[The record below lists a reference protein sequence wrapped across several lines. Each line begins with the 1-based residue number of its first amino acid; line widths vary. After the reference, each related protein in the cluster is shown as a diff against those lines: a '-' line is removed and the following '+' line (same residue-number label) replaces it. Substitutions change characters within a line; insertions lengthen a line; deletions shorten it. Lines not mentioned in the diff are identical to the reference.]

1 MRIPI
6 LFYITQLVKIIAA
19 LVGGFRYRNLP
30 RSLKILEWVIIVGLV
45 EVGVQWILA
54 SHKINNLWT
63 AHLYTLFEFICVV
76 LMYSAW
82 MKERQNQVMLIV
94 CLSAFILFWI
104 VSKFTFEPFSRLDGW
119 TAAISKILQITFSI
133 FILVAI
139 IKESDLVWTKDSRF
153 WVGAGIIIYSAGS
166 IFIFALF
173 NKMLEISADRLRM
186 VWHINW
192 SLMIIA
198 NLFYARSF
206 LCKR

>member
-6 LFYITQLVKIIAA
+6 IFYITELVKIITA

-30 RSLKILEWVIIVGLV
+30 RPLKILEWLLIIGLV
-45 EVGVQWILA
+45 EVGAQWLLG
-54 SHKINNLWT
+54 SHHINNLWT
-63 AHLYTLFEFICVV
+63 GHLFTLVEFILVV
-76 LMYSAW
+76 LIYSAW
-82 MKERQNQVMLIV
+82 MKERRNQVILVV

-119 TAAISKILQITFSI
+119 TSAISKILQITLSV
-133 FILVAI
+133 FILVDV
-139 IKESDLVWTKDSRF
+139 IKESELVWTRDSRF
-153 WVGAGIIIYSAGS
+153 WVGAGIIIYAAGS

-173 NKMLEISADRLRM
+173 NKMLEISVDRLMM

-192 SLMIIA
+192 SLMIIS

-206 LCKR
+206 LCNK

>member
-30 RSLKILEWVIIVGLV
+30 RPLKILEWLIIVGLV
-45 EVGVQWILA
+45 EVGVQWIQA
-54 SHKINNLWT
+54 SHHINNLWT
-63 AHLYTLFEFICVV
+63 GHLFTLFEFIFVV

-82 MKERQNQVMLIV
+82 MKGRRNQLMLLV

-104 VSKFTFEPFSRLDGW
+104 VSKFTFEQFSRLDGW
-119 TAAISKILQITFSI
+119 TAAVSKILQITLSI
-133 FILVAI
+133 FILVDI

-153 WVGAGIIIYSAGS
+153 WVVAGIIIYAAGS

-173 NKMLEISADRLRM
+173 NKMLEISVDRLKM

-192 SLMIIA
+192 SLMIISY
-198 NLFYARSF
+198 LFYARSF